1 MANLCINCKIREKIN
16 THSNTKYCKPC
27 REAFVNKP
35 RHNLTLGQ
43 QAIAKQLA
51 GTMYYE
57 KLAKLVGCSR
67 SSLSRFA
74 RQEGISLNAHK
85 HKKELVDQV
94 IAYYEKHGKTLTQQM
109 FPNVKIR
116 SIVEKHE
123 HQARQVPWTFEQKKE
138 LLKMA
143 GLISFKSQA
152 KYFNRPRA
160 NEGSIRSAFA
170 KRVLPISGG
179 NLNGMNHYNA
189 IKLVKSTCPFYKRIM
204 VRRVKSS
211 TCIQQIALW
220 VDIEDH
226 LKDSIPES
234 IRKGIAALALFQ
246 RKLHDTETNSECRKK
261 IILMLNERVNL

>member
-1 MANLCINCKIREKIN
+1 MANLCIHCNVREKIN
-16 THSNTKYCKPC
+16 THPNTKYCKTC
-27 REAFVNKP
+27 RESFVKKP
-35 RHNLTLGQ
+35 RHNLTEEQ
-43 QAIAKQLA
+43 QTLVKKLA
-51 GTMYYE
+51 GTMYARE
-57 KLAKLVGCSR
+57 LVALVGCSHA
-67 SSLSRFA
+67 SLIRYSV
-74 RQEGISLNAHK
+74 EKNINLNAHTY
-85 HKKELVDQV
+85 KKEIVDQV
-94 IAYYEKHGKTLTQQM
+94 IRFYELHGKNKTQEM
-109 FPNVKIR
+109 FPNVRVR

-123 HQARQVPWTFEQKKE
+123 HHARQVRWTFEQKKE

-152 KYFNRPRA
+152 KFFNRPRA
-160 NEGSIRSAFA
+160 NEGSIKSAFA

-189 IKLVKSTCPFYKRIM
+189 IKIVKSTCPFYKRIM

-246 RKLHDTETNSECRKK
+246 RKLHDAKTNAECRNK
-261 IILMLNERVNL
+261 INKMLSERVNL

>member
-16 THSNTKYCKPC
+16 THSNTKYCKHC

-35 RHNLTLGQ
+35 RHNLTLEQ
-43 QAIAKQLA
+43 QAIVRKLA

-57 KLAKLVGCSR
+57 KLAKFVGCSR
-67 SSLSRFA
+67 SSISRFA
-74 RQEGISLNAHK
+74 RQEGVSLNAHK
-85 HKKELVDQV
+85 YKKELVDQV

-123 HQARQVPWTFEQKKE
+123 HNPRQVKWTFEHKKE

-143 GLISFKSQA
+143 GLISFKNQA
-152 KYFNRPRA
+152 RFFNRPRA
-160 NEGSIRSAFA
+160 NEGSIKSAFA
-170 KRVLPISGG
+170 KRVLPVTGSNI
-179 NLNGMNHYNA
+179 NGMNHNKA
-189 IKLVKSTCPFYKRIM
+189 IRLVKSTCPFYKRTM

-234 IRKGIAALALFQ
+234 IREAIAALALFQ
-246 RKLHDTETNSECRKK
+246 RKLHDAKTNAECREK
-261 IILMLNERVNL
+261 IKLMFSERDCK